1 MKPNI
6 WSLKQKVEQNLYTG
20 AQLYLYQKL
29 YSEVFYKVRR
39 KKNNDL
45 NMGLENRMRAKYE
58 KYDKDSQVVLKFG
71 HQ

>member
-6 WSLKQKVEQNLYTG
+6 WSLKQKVEQNLYAG

-39 KKNNDL
+39 KK
-45 NMGLENRMRAKYE
+45 
-58 KYDKDSQVVLKFG
+58 
-71 HQ
+71 